1 MPILNPRRR
10 PEIENLPPK
19 YKWEVLRRHP
29 HYIRDWRL
37 ATLYWATPPDS
48 PIRNDKDW
56 PDVEAAAVRMHQLTG
71 WSDRDYPDP
80 ARGADELGGGFLE
93 RQAGEENAKTL
104 TARHAIESIIWTVPP
119 ELLREVGRIFL
130 GEGIESPQALVR
142 CGTPD
147 GRDVTHQYL
156 QTKALTRITSP
167 ALDAEVPGHLVVNLD
182 APLRGISEQVV
193 SIVKAEKGRR
203 GLKEK
208 RPRPDLVESYLQVWD
223 VREGWSNGK
232 YDGRQEK
239 PLRLVAQQVQ
249 RHLRTVEAQYRQ
261 AFGLIVGTD
270 YRPQEWHLKIG
281 RHKWPWSKYKGWRN
295 AKPRR
300 QVKLVT
306 WEGALTEAPSADDG
320 PAQLELQDLVQKVQE
335 LGGDGVP
342 PAEIS
347 RRLEIEVAF
356 NVPAAEAEVIVR
368 HLLNNG
374 CGLGG

>member
-37 ATLYWATPPDS
+37 ATVYWDTPRDS
-48 PIRNDKDW
+48 PIRNDEDW
-56 PDVEAAAVRMHQLTG
+56 PEVEAAAHRMHQLTG
-71 WSDRDYPDP
+71 WSDRVYPDP
-80 ARGADELGGGFLE
+80 ARGADGLAAGFLE

-104 TARHAIESIIWTVPP
+104 TARQAIESVIWTVPP
-119 ELLREVGRIFL
+119 ELLREVGRILL
-130 GEGIESPQALVR
+130 GEGLERPQALVR

-156 QTKALTRITSP
+156 QTQALTRITSP
-167 ALDAEVPGHLVVNLD
+167 ALDAEVPGHLVVHLD

-193 SIVKAEKGRR
+193 SVVKAEKERR

-208 RPRPDLVESYLQVWD
+208 RPRPELVESYLQVWD

-249 RHLRTVEAQYRQ
+249 RPLKTVEVQYRQ
-261 AFGLIVGTD
+261 AFGLIVGAD
-270 YRPQEWHLKIG
+270 YSPQEWHLKIG

-300 QVKLVT
+300 QVKLVY
-306 WEGALTEAPSADDG
+306 WEGDLTEAASADDG
-320 PAQLELQDLVQKVQE
+320 PAQFELQDMVQKVQE
-335 LGGDGVP
+335 LGRDGVP

-347 RRLEIEVAF
+347 RRLEIEVEF
-356 NVPAAEAEVIVR
+356 RVSAAEAEEIVH
-368 HLLNNG
+368 HLLNQG
-374 CGLGG
+374 